1 MTVRWMPVLFIVGA
15 SLYGW
20 GQPQPKQCFALTVK
34 QVAQTLSDKGMQTSY
49 QQVSLLAKVV
59 ATEPDPA
66 LDVLSVAPLD
76 DESAGQPEET
86 RFRVKMGCH
95 LRGRCL
101 PFYAVVEVY
110 GGTAGHATNSS
121 SAFGAL
127 GNLVSK
133 RNDAFTMRAGAH
145 ATLVMDDERAH
156 IKVSVV
162 SLENGMTGQKIRVAS
177 PDHKQIYV
185 AEVVSANVLKR
196 SF

>member
-1 MTVRWMPVLFIVGA
+1 MPVLFIVGT

-20 GQPQPKQCFALTVK
+20 GQSQPKQCFALTVK
-34 QVAQTLSDKGMQTSY
+34 QVARTLSDKGMQISF

-59 ATEPDPA
+59 ATEPDPT
-66 LDVLSVAPLD
+66 LEVLSVEPVD
-76 DESAGQPEET
+76 DRSAGQHEEA

-101 PFYAVVEVY
+101 PFYAVVEVPEEI
-110 GGTAGHATNSS
+110 AGQATNSS
-121 SAFGAL
+121 SALGAL

-133 RNDAFTMRAGAH
+133 RNEAFTIRSGAH
-145 ATLVMDDERAH
+145 ARLVMDDARAH
-156 IKVSVV
+156 IEVSVV

-185 AEVVSANVLKR
+185 AEVVSANLLKR